1 LETEERE
8 GCSPSA
14 LFACLKNGT
23 CGSAGTHHRRIGCSS
38 FATEQN
44 AMIDFY
50 TPLLALAP
58 YLALAA
64 LLAFIPADTV
74 PNDES

>member
-1 LETEERE
+1 MLRW
-8 GCSPSA
+8 
-14 LFACLKNGT
+14 LFELRDG
-23 CGSAGTHHRRIGCSS
+23 
-38 FATEQN
+38 AT
-44 AMIDFY
+44 AMIEIF

-58 YLALAA
+58 YLGLAA